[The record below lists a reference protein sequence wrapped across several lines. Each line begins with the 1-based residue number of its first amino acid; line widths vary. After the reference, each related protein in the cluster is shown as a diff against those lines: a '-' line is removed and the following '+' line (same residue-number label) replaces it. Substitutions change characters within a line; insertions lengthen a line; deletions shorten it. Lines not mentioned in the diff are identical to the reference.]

1 MVSHMD
7 RTSEGAVRRDLCAV
21 LAAVV
26 GALDALLVVA
36 AIGLGGD
43 GLLAVARAL
52 PFLLAGNFAIAL
64 VLGAAGTSLALTWV
78 HT

>member
-1 MVSHMD
+1 MVSYMD

-43 GLLAVARAL
+43 VAVARAL

-64 VLGAAGTSLALTWV
+64 VLGAASTSLALTWV